1 MSEDER
7 WYEAVKLM
15 KKAAELLEVK
25 LIEVRHLH
33 STGLEEKSLTV
44 KFPIKQ
50 PKQ

>member
-15 KKAAELLEVK
+15 KKAAELLEIK
-25 LIEVRHLH
+25 LIEVTHLDH
-33 STGLEEKSLTV
+33 TGLEEKSLTI
-44 KFPIKQ
+44 KFPTKR